1 MAEAAMRCLRQL
13 ADIFRLGCGK
23 GNKDTG
29 VLRYKG
35 SKPGKAVKP
44 GTELRILCVG
54 DSITVGF
61 LSDQDGGDGNGY
73 RLRLRDNLSQDQVV
87 YAGTEAGGTM
97 KDGYFAAWS
106 GKTIQFIADNVGPSL
121 AQRPNIILVHAGTN
135 DMNSSSAIATDGN
148 DPAAAADRLGLL
160 IDRITDASPD
170 AVVLVAMIIST
181 WDPSQAYRTHQFNA
195 LIPGVVRQRRD
206 AGRQVLAVDF
216 TSFSKKLLRDGVH
229 PTNEGYLTFGDY
241 WYDFV
246 TQIPVEWIQPPVG
259 NDPDRW

>member
-1 MAEAAMRCLRQL
+1 MAEPAIRCLRQL
-13 ADIFRLGCGK
+13 ASIFHLGCGK
-23 GNKDTG
+23 GKKDTE

-35 SKPGKAVKP
+35 TKPGKAVKP
-44 GTELRILCVG
+44 VTELRILCVG

-73 RLRLRDNLSQDQVV
+73 RLRLLDDLSQDQIV
-87 YAGTEAGGTM
+87 YAGTEVTGTM

-121 AQRPNIILVHAGTN
+121 AQNPNIVLVHAGTN
-135 DMNSSSAIATDGN
+135 DMNSSNAISTEGN
-148 DPAAAADRLGLL
+148 DPAAAAERLGQL
-160 IDRITDASPD
+160 IDKIANSCPN
-170 AVVLVAMIIST
+170 AVVLVAMIIGT
-181 WDPSQAYRTHQFNA
+181 WDPVQAQRTNQFDA

-229 PTNEGYLTFGDY
+229 PTNEGYHVFGDY

-259 NDPDRW
+259 NDPYRW